1 MQAWGNRGQRLRRW
15 AIAVGAGVLAGLA
28 TPAIARAAERI
39 ELTFGAFG
47 LSLELESLERFAK
60 TGEISDELSFYTR
73 FIKPEKLPEVRAALT
88 KRLDILDINV
98 LAVSQFFNSPQGEAI
113 LRRLSVVIRTGRNL
127 PSVPALRSAII
138 QSAADPVGLTP
149 LNLLRYYPTPSLRI
163 DLARA
168 LNIWRQIEEVSI
180 HHAQAIETVEQV
192 FRTATNQ
199 VPPMPPQWD
208 LGLSGPYQTVKTS
221 RQITPP
227 DRRPF
232 GADVYWPVG
241 AKGDRPI
248 AIISHGLGSDRR
260 TYAYLGLHLAS
271 WGFVAVLLE
280 HPGSDSRYIQAL
292 IDGRASELA
301 DPLEFLARPADVK
314 DMLDLLTRDPEP
326 PIKFIGSLA
335 LDRVGVIGQS
345 FGGYTALVTA
355 GAALNFQQL
364 DKDCNSDDVLSNW
377 NTSLL
382 LQCRALVVRPSPRVD
397 RLSLADPRVKAVVAI
412 NPIASSLFGQ
422 AGIAELQVPTAIISG
437 SSDPIALPLPEQLRP
452 FTQLTTPDKRLVV
465 MRGATHFSTMGETGD
480 ETFQFPAQ
488 VVGPR
493 PDLARN
499 YLKAFVTAFLMRHLE
514 GDRAVDRYLTPAWAK
529 SVSQPDLPIWLL
541 DHLTPDQLP
550 TPVSRVS
557 NNPLLVPGTPKPSP
571 HSRQRSP
578 RPQLSRATQALS
590 RISRQAHRV
599 DRP

>member
-1 MQAWGNRGQRLRRW
+1 MVKQVWGHRGQTLRRW
-15 AIAVGAGVLAGLA
+15 AIALGAGILAGLT

-73 FIKPEKLPEVRAALT
+73 FIKPEKLAEVRAALT
-88 KRLDILDINV
+88 ERLDINV

-113 LRRLSVVIRTGRNL
+113 LRRLAVVIRTGRNL

-138 QSAADPVGLTP
+138 QSAADPAGLTP
-149 LNLLRYYPTPSLRI
+149 LNLLRYYPTPSLRV
-163 DLARA
+163 DLAKA
-168 LNIWRQIEEVSI
+168 LSIWRQIEEVSI
-180 HHAQAIETVEQV
+180 HHAQAIESVEQA
-192 FRTATNQ
+192 FRNATNTL
-199 VPPMPPQWD
+199 PPLPPQWD
-208 LGLSGPYQTVKTS
+208 LGLSGPHQIVKTS
-221 RQITPP
+221 RRITPS

-232 GADVYWPVG
+232 EADIYWPVG
-241 AKGDRPI
+241 AKGDRPV

-271 WGFVAVLLE
+271 RGFVAVLLE

-314 DMLDLLTRDPEP
+314 DMLDVLATDPQP
-326 PIKFIGSLA
+326 PIKFMGALA
-335 LDRVGVIGQS
+335 IDRVGVIGQS

-364 DKDCNSDDVLSNW
+364 DKDCNSDDALSNW

-382 LQCRALVVRPSPRVD
+382 LQCRALVARPSPQVD
-397 RLSLADPRVKAVVAI
+397 RLSLADPRVKAVIAI

-422 AGIAELQVPTAIISG
+422 AGIEQLRVPTAIVSG

-452 FTQLTTPDKRLVV
+452 FAQLTVPDKRLVM

-480 ETFQFPAQ
+480 ETVQFPPQ

-499 YLKAFVTAFLMRHLE
+499 YLKAFVTAFLLRHLE
-514 GDRAVDRYLTPAWAK
+514 GDRTADRYLSPAWAK

-541 DHLTPDQLP
+541 DQLSPDQLP
-550 TPVSRVS
+550 APGRTPISDQ
-557 NNPLLVPGTPKPSP
+557 LLVPGATPPAAP
-571 HSRQRSP
+571 P
-578 RPQLSRATQALS
+578 PQPNR
-590 RISRQAHRV
+590 
-599 DRP
+599 

>member
-1 MQAWGNRGQRLRRW
+1 MVKQLWGDRGQTLRRW
-15 AIAVGAGVLAGLA
+15 AIALGAGILAGL
-28 TPAIARAAERI
+28 TMPTIARAAERI

-47 LSLELESLERFAK
+47 LSLELQSLERFAK

-73 FIKPEKLPEVRAALT
+73 FIKPDQLAEVRAALT
-88 KRLDILDINV
+88 ERLDINV

-113 LRRLSVVIRTGRNL
+113 LRRLAVVIRTGRNL

-138 QSAADPVGLTP
+138 QSAADPAGLTP
-149 LNLLRYYPTPSLRI
+149 LNLLRYYPTPSLRV
-163 DLARA
+163 DLAKA
-168 LNIWRQIEEVSI
+168 LSIWRQIEEVSI
-180 HHAQAIETVEQV
+180 HHAQAIENVEQA
-192 FRTATNQ
+192 FRDATSTL
-199 VPPMPPQWD
+199 PPMPPQWE
-208 LGLSGPYQTVKTS
+208 LGLSGPYQIVKTS

-232 GADVYWPVG
+232 GADVYWPIG

-271 WGFVAVLLE
+271 RGFVAVLLE

-314 DMLDLLTRDPEP
+314 DMLNLLATDPQP
-326 PIKFIGSLA
+326 PIKFMGSLA
-335 LDRVGVIGQS
+335 INHVGVIGQS
-345 FGGYTALVTA
+345 FGGYTALATA

-382 LQCRALVVRPSPRVD
+382 LQCRALVARPSPQVD
-397 RLSLADPRVKAVVAI
+397 RLSLVDPRVKAVIAI
-412 NPIASSLFGQ
+412 NPITSSLFGQ
-422 AGIAELQVPTAIISG
+422 AGIEQLRVPTAIVSG

-452 FTQLTTPDKRLVV
+452 FTQLPASDKRLVI

-480 ETFQFPAQ
+480 ETFQFPPQ

-499 YLKAFVTAFLMRHLE
+499 YLKAFVTAFLVRYLE
-514 GDRAVDRYLTPAWAK
+514 GDRSVDRYLTPAWAK
-529 SVSQPDLPIWLL
+529 SVSQSDLPIWLL
-541 DHLTPDQLP
+541 DQLNPNQLP
-550 TPVSRVS
+550 TPGRT
-557 NNPLLVPGTPKPSP
+557 PIADRLLVPGATPPADP
-571 HSRQRSP
+571 P
-578 RPQLSRATQALS
+578 PQPKR
-590 RISRQAHRV
+590 
-599 DRP
+599 